1 MFSIIGEHYNE
12 VTLKMKTLQIS
23 SINIDAL
30 LNSVHN
36 IFHYAVVA
44 GDTPFLT
51 SEIPILRMRNSAEHA
66 RNTLLLKLTIN
77 RDQKQTD
84 RRTGWPRNV
93 AINFVIFGKVST
105 AECTVESRLHVH
117 VIIIWRPQPN
127 LQ

>member
-1 MFSIIGEHYNE
+1 MFSIIEEHYNE
-12 VTLKMKTLQIS
+12 VTLKMKTCQIS

-30 LNSVHN
+30 LNSVRN
-36 IFHYAVVA
+36 SFHYTVVT

-51 SEIPILRMRNSAEHA
+51 SEILILRVCNSAEHA
-66 RNTLLLKLTIN
+66 RNTLLLKLTIKRN
-77 RDQKQTD
+77 QKQTD

-105 AECTVESRLHVH
+105 AECTVEGRPRVR
-117 VIIIWRPQPN
+117 VFIIWRPQPN